1 MKETSDKTG
10 QQDPYSYREAFGYSK
25 KFPAYT
31 FSKPYRKK
39 AVPAYP
45 SITDELKSDLQILKE
60 SLEMKDNF
68 LKDLRKSRDSLI
80 TKLNVKDIH
89 IEEFEK
95 RVKRY
100 QEFFYKEKEKQELKE
115 TIKKAMAKNVYG
127 GNVYYENIYGENKY
141 GENKYNVQ
149 KSSDRKNYA

>member
-1 MKETSDKTG
+1 MKETSAKTG
-10 QQDPYSYREAFGYSK
+10 QQDPYSYRETFGYSK

-45 SITDELKSDLQILKE
+45 SMTDELKSDIQILKT
-60 SLEMKDNF
+60 SLEIKDNY

-80 TKLNVKDIH
+80 SRLNVRDIH
-89 IEEFEK
+89 MEDLNR

-100 QEFFYKEKEKQELKE
+100 REFFYKEKENSELLA
-115 TIKKAMAKNVYG
+115 IIRN
-127 GNVYYENIYGENKY
+127 
-141 GENKYNVQ
+141 
-149 KSSDRKNYA
+149 SDQKNYL